1 MSPNYPND
9 YPNSV
14 TCVWA
19 LKPGQAFQ
27 LEFEKFYTES
37 GYDLLQGYS
46 SLSSFTSKYTGHRR
60 KGGRAVHLFLRF
72 LTPLPMARGNLYL
85 AYKVQRHPSSHFVRI
100 HHGTSWPWNKQ
111 QISLLEQFPCLLA
124 NFYLFRTPSRNT
136 SEVPFPIKV
145 QVGCPLKFTWLLHCW
160 LDHAVW
166 SQFKY
171 TSSCVSMYL
180 QLI

>member
-60 KGGRAVHLFLRF
+60 KGGREGGSS
-72 LTPLPMARGNLYL
+72 LPEIPNPSTHG
-85 AYKVQRHPSSHFVRI
+85 QRE
-100 HHGTSWPWNKQ
+100 
-111 QISLLEQFPCLLA
+111 SLSCL
-124 NFYLFRTPSRNT
+124 
-136 SEVPFPIKV
+136 
-145 QVGCPLKFTWLLHCW
+145 
-160 LDHAVW
+160 
-166 SQFKY
+166 
-171 TSSCVSMYL
+171 
-180 QLI
+180 